1 MKSFFG
7 MLGLLSLIA
16 AIVIGSLAAV
26 GVLSDAAT
34 SSRVGAPGNSAAQE
48 EAAQIEPTQRVL
60 NESVSAG
67 KLHWTVHEVS
77 RMSELHAYTYP
88 PTTLHGDF
96 LVVSFTVKNTSEEP
110 VTLTED
116 SIGLVDGNGLEGHPA
131 ASVNSEY
138 VDPEKAILFN
148 EGGLLD
154 PGEDEDGKVNFDL
167 SVPFDIEPS
176 SDLSGLRLQLGDGD
190 PTVEEGKRL
199 DLGL

>member
-16 AIVIGSLAAV
+16 AIIIGSLAAV
-26 GVLSDAAT
+26 GVLSNAAT
-34 SSRVGAPGNSAAQE
+34 SSRVGAPGNSAAQV
-48 EAAQIEPTQRVL
+48 EAAQTEPTQRVL
-60 NESVSAG
+60 NESVGAG
-67 KLHWTVHEVS
+67 KLEWTVHEVS
-77 RMSELHAYTYP
+77 RKSELHAYTYP
-88 PTTLHGDF
+88 PTALHGDF

-116 SIGLVDGNGLEGHPA
+116 SIALVDGNGLEGHPA

-154 PGEDEDGKVNFDL
+154 PGEEEDGKVNFDL
-167 SVPFDIEPS
+167 SVPFDIDPS

-190 PTVEEGKRL
+190 PTVEEGERL